1 MIKGIILL
9 LLTVVTIQNSYGQF
23 AFNNIPFKLKNNP
36 DNSFRIVQTR
46 DGEISK
52 IEEYDINGNLIFQ
65 YIQGDIPPF
74 FNWTEPH
81 RFIYGF
87 EFDETGSVVKR
98 YTLNSNAGH
107 NIYEYEFEDAGIV
120 KTTYVRN
127 YPDEGRRNTNSY
139 ASISR
144 IKTFEELI
152 RSSEVVKMMSSEKLF
167 LKVEY
172 HNHAGKI
179 IKINEYSHTYK
190 DSLKTIINYDNN
202 LNEQS
207 RKLITSKREVKRE
220 INYDY
225 PDENTKITTIINF
238 RNGKKTSSYQ
248 FAKVKNEE
256 EESEIEYSE
265 SSGKLNIRFYQYE
278 NGYLTKIVVYDT
290 KFNDNLIVQLS
301 KDYKK
306 AAEMVYTYNEDGLLE
321 KEEMTNYETGESET
335 RTYNYNIEEL

>member
-52 IEEYDINGNLIFQ
+52 IEEYDIDGNLIFQ

-87 EFDETGSVVKR
+87 EFDETGNVVKR

-139 ASISR
+139 VSISR
-144 IKTFEELI
+144 IKTFEELK

-207 RKLITSKREVKRE
+207 RKLITSK
-220 INYDY
+220 
-225 PDENTKITTIINF
+225 NF